1 MKEKIRRYIN
11 DCIEHD
17 ILFEMFG
24 NELYEQSREDYIDMC
39 DTISEY
45 FLSFDSFASKSSTNK
60 FLSFT
65 YLQIED
71 FIKDL
76 RTRLTDTSVE
86 IAEKESGFIK
96 KELLAVFGIT
106 LFIPEKITKV
116 IPLAPYSESNSIET
130 YLTSL
135 ENKVKSVYKNAVM
148 SSYVMGAAKEDV
160 SRTVNISVET
170 IRKNL
175 ETETKNIATGL
186 QRQTRNYVFLKNRN
200 KMTYIW
206 NSILDSR
213 TCLVCGELHG
223 KRFSN
228 ITDVPMLPPVHLN
241 CRCSLIGV
249 PAGVEVE
256 IPSYSQWLGEQDDET
271 QLRILGKAR
280 YTLYKNGTDVTHFV
294 NNGKTLTLKEIYG
307 K

>member
-1 MKEKIRRYIN
+1 MKKKVKQYIN

-24 NELYEQSREDYIDMC
+24 NELYEQSREDYIGMC

-45 FLSFDSFASKSSTNK
+45 LLGFDSFASKSSTNK

-71 FIKDL
+71 FIKDM
-76 RTRLTDTSVE
+76 RTKLTDTSVE

-106 LFIPEKITKV
+106 LFIPKKITKV

-148 SSYVMGAAKEDV
+148 SSYVMGTSKEDV
-160 SRTVNISVET
+160 SKTVNTSVET
-170 IRKNL
+170 IQKNL

-186 QRQTRNYVFLKNRN
+186 QRQTRNYVFLKN
-200 KMTYIW
+200 KMTYVW
-206 NSILDSR
+206 NSILDSS
-213 TCLVCGELHG
+213 TCLVCGEMHG

-228 ITDVPMLPPVHLN
+228 ITGVPMLPPVHLN

-249 PAGVEVE
+249 PADVEVE
-256 IPSYSQWLGEQDDET
+256 IPSYSQWLSEQDDET
-271 QLRILGKAR
+271 QLKILGKAR

-294 NNGKTLTLKEIYG
+294 NNGKKLTLKEIYDE
-307 K
+307 